1 MKRTLSQAVIA
12 SRNISRRSAL
22 TLFGL
27 SVALVLAFLAGR
39 GSVSIPAEY
48 ESSLAALRLEIQL
61 QQRDVDRV
69 LQDNRS
75 NINGLSAHLAELQ
88 AASTRVDALG
98 ERLAQMGQLTL
109 DEFDFNQAAPVGG
122 PADPSSL
129 ASASEGEL
137 RASIGFLS
145 EKLRRQA
152 SQLDALQF
160 LMVNRQM
167 ESDLTPTGWPVKK
180 GWISSRYGE
189 RSDPFTGQP
198 ASHQGLDFVG
208 VRGSEVLS
216 VASGVVVWAGNRT
229 GYGKT
234 VEIDHG
240 NGFLTRYAHNENLIV
255 EPGNQVSAGQQIATL
270 GSSGRASAPHVH
282 FEVLQNGSQVNPAE
296 FVKQLR

>member
-160 LMVNRQM
+160 LMVNRR
-167 ESDLTPTGWPVKK
+167 WKV
-180 GWISSRYGE
+180 I
-189 RSDPFTGQP
+189 
-198 ASHQGLDFVG
+198 
-208 VRGSEVLS
+208 
-216 VASGVVVWAGNRT
+216 
-229 GYGKT
+229 
-234 VEIDHG
+234 
-240 NGFLTRYAHNENLIV
+240 
-255 EPGNQVSAGQQIATL
+255 
-270 GSSGRASAPHVH
+270 
-282 FEVLQNGSQVNPAE
+282 
-296 FVKQLR
+296 